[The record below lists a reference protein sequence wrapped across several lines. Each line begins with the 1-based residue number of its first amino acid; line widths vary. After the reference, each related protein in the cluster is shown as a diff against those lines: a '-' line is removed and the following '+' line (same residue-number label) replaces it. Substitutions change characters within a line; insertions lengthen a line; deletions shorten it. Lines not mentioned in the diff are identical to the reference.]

1 MVRNGSHIVNSMDV
15 PVQPVLAQSNQEGDL
30 VTGDMEIICIGNEL
44 LIGKIANTNAQWMS
58 KRATFL
64 GITVRRITVVSDEV
78 EEISSALLE
87 AIERKPQFVITT
99 GGLGPTFDDKTL
111 QGMSSALDRKLEVNE
126 NALRMV
132 REKYESY
139 FERDR
144 IKESELTPPRVK
156 MATIPEGTIPIPN
169 PVGTAPAV
177 QAETGATVIVSLP
190 GVPSEMEA
198 IFDQTVA
205 PMLRKASSNVSFY
218 EKRIYLDGIFESS
231 IAPIVDQVMQDNPSI
246 YIKSHPRGIEKK
258 PHLEI
263 HFSLKAATSEK
274 PEEKLEKAANQ
285 LARLVAQKGGRVFTE
300 TEAAD

>member
-1 MVRNGSHIVNSMDV
+1 
-15 PVQPVLAQSNQEGDL
+15 L

-87 AIERKPQFVITT
+87 AIERKPQFVIMT

-111 QGMSSALDRKLEVNE
+111 QGMSRALDRKLEVNE

-139 FERDR
+139 FKRDR
-144 IKESELTPPRVK
+144 IEKSELTPPRVK

-177 QAETGATVIVSLP
+177 QVETGATVIVSLP

-198 IFDQTVA
+198 IFDQTVV
-205 PMLRKASSNVSFY
+205 PMLRKASSNISFY

-274 PEEKLEKAANQ
+274 PGEKLEKAANQ
-285 LARLVAQKGGRVFTE
+285 LARLVAQQGGRVFTE
-300 TEAAD
+300 T

>member
-1 MVRNGSHIVNSMDV
+1 
-15 PVQPVLAQSNQEGDL
+15 
-30 VTGDMEIICIGNEL
+30 
-44 LIGKIANTNAQWMS
+44 
-58 KRATFL
+58 
-64 GITVRRITVVSDEV
+64 
-78 EEISSALLE
+78 
-87 AIERKPQFVITT
+87 
-99 GGLGPTFDDKTL
+99 
-111 QGMSSALDRKLEVNE
+111 
-126 NALRMV
+126 MV

-139 FERDR
+139 FERDQ
-144 IKESELTPPRVK
+144 IEESELTPPRVK

-177 QAETGATVIVSLP
+177 QVETGATVIVSLP

-198 IFDQTVA
+198 IFDQTVV
-205 PMLRKASSNVSFY
+205 PMLRKASSNISFY

-263 HFSLKAATSEK
+263 HFSLKASTSEK

-285 LARLVAQKGGRVFTE
+285 LARLVAQQGGRVFTE
-300 TEAAD
+300 T